1 MGVRRGASRPSKHL
15 SKHSVFVPFFSPGP
29 VFVPEPQEN
38 GHSGAS
44 PNRSRSRI
52 ARNGLATNA
61 SRTQAPWLLFRVLA
75 ISAGSKMYS
84 QIVNQNM
91 RAEKAMPRTIATSSS
106 IDFSNFEMRNGFGLE
121 RVRYPRFLLV
131 RFFCATRALSFWRTF
146 LV

>member
-1 MGVRRGASRPSKHL
+1 MVGLPDRLNICLNILFLFRSFLWVEFLFPPPHSGA
-15 SKHSVFVPFFSPGP
+15 
-29 VFVPEPQEN
+29 
-38 GHSGAS
+38 HSGAS
-44 PNRSRSRI
+44 PNRSKSRI
-52 ARNGLATNA
+52 DRNGLAMKEI
-61 SRTQAPWLLFRVLA
+61 RTHPNWLLFRALA

-131 RFFCATRALSFWRTF
+131 RFFCATRARSFWRTF